1 MPRTADRLRRA
12 PLCTVLH
19 ALATGETTS
28 AALVESCLA
37 AIERDAAL
45 NAWTHVDAD
54 GARRAAAESDA
65 RRAEG
70 RTVGRLDGI
79 PLAIKDNFDVAG
91 LPTTTGLAARRGR
104 IAKDDAFVV
113 AKLRGAGAVL
123 LGKTALD
130 EAAFGTLGKNP
141 HYGDVRNPRDASVVA
156 GGTSAGSA
164 VAVAAGHAIAA
175 LGSDTIGAVRIPAAF
190 CGVVG
195 LKPTF
200 GELSVHGMQPLLR
213 RTDCPGF
220 LVRGVQD
227 ATVLLQVT
235 AGYDARDPRSRKR
248 RVPMAP
254 PDWTPGVLRA
264 GIVDDLA
271 ALGATQDV
279 LTKFEDAVQ
288 RALPIFGSS
297 APAAL
302 QLAPFDVVQTRRAAL
317 LMMEAELIATHGDDL
332 RTASDRV
339 TAMLA
344 YANAKTAIDYARA
357 DKRLDA
363 FVVRVR
369 ALFETFDVLML
380 PVTPMPPPRVDAPEP
395 GAVPDFTALASLAG
409 CPALALLLGQGI
421 GLQLVGAPGSD
432 LRLLELGE
440 ILAAVLDAGD

>member
-1 MPRTADRLRRA
+1 MPRTADRLRHA

-28 AALVESCLA
+28 AALTEACLA

-45 NAWTHVDAD
+45 NAWTFVDAD
-54 GARRAAAESDA
+54 GARRAAREADA

-91 LPTTTGLAARRGR
+91 LPTTAGLAARRGR
-104 IAKDDAFVV
+104 LAHEDAHVV
-113 AKLRGAGAVL
+113 SKLRGAGAVL
-123 LGKTALD
+123 LGKTNLD
-130 EAAFGTLGKNP
+130 EAAFGTLGRNP
-141 HYGDVRNPRDASVVA
+141 HYGDVRNPRDANVVA
-156 GGTSAGSA
+156 GGTSAGA
-164 VAVAAGHAIAA
+164 AAAVAAGHCIAA
-175 LGSDTIGAVRIPAAF
+175 LGSDTIGAIRIPAAF

-200 GELSVHGMQPLLR
+200 GELSTHGMQPLLR

-227 ATVLLQVT
+227 ATPLLQVC

-264 GIVDDLA
+264 GIVDDLQS
-271 ALGATQDV
+271 LGASPDV
-279 LTKFEDAVQ
+279 LAKFETAVQ

-302 QLAPFDVVQTRRAAL
+302 QLAPLDVLQTRRAAL
-317 LMMEAELIATHGDDL
+317 LMMEAELLATHGDDL
-332 RTASDRV
+332 HGASDRV
-339 TAMLA
+339 AAMLA
-344 YANAKTAIDYARA
+344 YANTKTAAAYAQA
-357 DKRLDA
+357 DRRLDH

-369 ALFETFDVLML
+369 ALFERFDVLML
-380 PVTPMPPPRVDAPEP
+380 PVTPVAPPRIGDDEP
-395 GAVPDFTALASLAG
+395 GAIPDFTALASLAS
-409 CPALALLLGQGI
+409 CPALALPLGQGI

>member
-1 MPRTADRLRRA
+1 MPRPADRLRHA

-28 AALVESCLA
+28 AALTDACLA
-37 AIERDAAL
+37 AIERDAGL
-45 NAWTHVDAD
+45 SAWLHVDAD

-79 PLAIKDNFDVAG
+79 PLGIKDNFDVAG
-91 LPTTTGLAARRGR
+91 QPTTAGLAARRGR
-104 IAKDDAFVV
+104 IAAEDAHVV
-113 AKLRGAGAVL
+113 SKLRGAGAVL

-130 EAAFGTLGKNP
+130 EAAFGVTGRNP
-141 HYGDVRNPRDASVVA
+141 HYGDTRNPRDAAVVA
-156 GGTSAGSA
+156 GGSSGGSA
-164 VAVAAGHAIAA
+164 AAVAAGHAIAA
-175 LGSDTIGAVRIPAAF
+175 LGSDTMGSVRIPATY

-200 GELSVHGMQPLLR
+200 GELSTHGMAPLLR

-271 ALGATQDV
+271 RLGAAPDV
-279 LTKFEDAVQ
+279 LARFDDAVQ
-288 RALPIFGSS
+288 RALPIFGSC

-302 QLAPFDVVQTRRAAL
+302 QLESFDVVKTRRAAL
-317 LMMEAELIATHGDDL
+317 LMMEAELLATHGADL
-332 RTASDRV
+332 EGCSDRV
-339 TAMLA
+339 KQLLQFAKDKPAVA
-344 YANAKTAIDYARA
+344 YAHA
-357 DKRLDA
+357 DKGLDT

-369 ALFETFDVLML
+369 KLFERFDVLML
-380 PVTPMPPPRVDAPEP
+380 PVAPTAPLPTDADEP
-395 GAVPDFTALASLAG
+395 DHTPDFTAVASLAG
-409 CPALALLLGQGI
+409 CPALALPLGQGI